1 MNDYNVNFECTYHTV
16 ENYTDEVYRNEL
28 MNAFNIPNNNLDNSL
43 DNSFDDSMV
52 KVTEN
57 IDKLYLLF
65 KSNDKLK
72 DVLSNVKSH
81 VLFLSNQEDDYCF
94 LFLFGYETFYIMHK
108 ILKKYEQNESLD
120 ESIKELVDKIDIL

>member
-1 MNDYNVNFECTYHTV
+1 MNDYNVNFECTYHNS
-16 ENYTDEVYRNEL
+16 ENYTDEIYRSEL
-28 MNAFNIPNNNLDNSL
+28 MKAFNITKNNLDSSL
-43 DNSFDDSMV
+43 DDAMV

-72 DVLSNVKSH
+72 EVLSNVKSR
-81 VLFLSNQEDDYCF
+81 VFFLSNLDDDYCF

-108 ILKKYEQNESLD
+108 ILKKYEINESLD
-120 ESIKELVDKIDIL
+120 ESIKELVDKIELL

>member
-1 MNDYNVNFECTYHTV
+1 MNDYNVNFECTYHNS
-16 ENYTDEVYRNEL
+16 ENYTDEIYRNEL
-28 MNAFNIPNNNLDNSL
+28 MKAFNITKNNLDNNL
-43 DNSFDDSMV
+43 DDAMV

-72 DVLSNVKSH
+72 EVLSNVKSR
-81 VLFLSNQEDDYCF
+81 VFFLSNLDDDYCF

-108 ILKKYEQNESLD
+108 ILKKYEINESLD
-120 ESIKELVDKIDIL
+120 ESIKELVDKIDLL

>member
-1 MNDYNVNFECTYHTV
+1 MNDYNVNFECTYHNS
-16 ENYTDEVYRNEL
+16 ENYTDEIYRSEL
-28 MNAFNIPNNNLDNSL
+28 MKAFNITKNNLDSSL
-43 DNSFDDSMV
+43 DDAMV

-72 DVLSNVKSH
+72 EVLSTVKSR
-81 VLFLSNQEDDYCF
+81 VFFLSNLDDDYCF

-108 ILKKYEQNESLD
+108 ILKKYEINESLD
-120 ESIKELVDKIDIL
+120 ESIKELVDKIDLL